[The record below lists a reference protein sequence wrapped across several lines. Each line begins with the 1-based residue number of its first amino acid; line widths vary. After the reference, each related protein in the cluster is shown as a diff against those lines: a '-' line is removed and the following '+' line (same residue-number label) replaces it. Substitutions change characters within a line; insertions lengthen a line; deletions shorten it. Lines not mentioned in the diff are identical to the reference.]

1 MSRQE
6 ILTNVF
12 LQLRT
17 AGFVYNKGDFARRLN
32 YDPCHLSSAFSGSRS
47 ISRKLFNR
55 ILEIFPQV
63 NSTYLRSGVGE
74 VLNMPGPRQGSG
86 IIFGER
92 QNQVD
97 PLLESLL
104 AERES
109 LLLRLDRVNQMIDIL
124 HPRDMKSAS

>member
-6 ILTNVF
+6 ILKNVF
-12 LQLRT
+12 LQLRA
-17 AGFVYNKGDFARRLN
+17 AGFVYNKGDFAHRLN
-32 YDPCHLSSAFSGSRS
+32 YDPCHLSGAFSGSRS
-47 ISRKLFNR
+47 ISRKLLNR

-63 NSTYLRSGVGE
+63 NASYLRTGIGN
-74 VLNMPGPRQGSG
+74 VLNTSGPRQNSG
-86 IIFGER
+86 IILCDR

-97 PLLESLL
+97 PLWESLL

-109 LLLRLDRVNQMIDIL
+109 LLLRLDQINQMISIL